1 MTEVIDLG
9 EDCGNHLSD
18 DMLKSLYF
26 NGYMCPS
33 FSNRPNILYWCH
45 DFGAYFNKRI
55 RVRVVKKNIYKH
67 QYINI
72 TCRATQC

>member
-33 FSNRPNILYWCH
+33 FSNRPNILYLCH
-45 DFGAYFNKRI
+45 DFGAYFNK
-55 RVRVVKKNIYKH
+55 
-67 QYINI
+67 
-72 TCRATQC
+72 